1 MAAASRV
8 ARAAFSR
15 HLRAFCVGCRTYEG
29 NLGRAAR
36 TALVGRRGVSSN
48 IEGPEHVVVIG
59 GGALGSLFAGRLG
72 ALNALRGRVWML
84 TSWEEQ
90 AAAVESNQG
99 VVVQEQGS
107 VGSGCL
113 IGEVRA
119 MRHLAEVR
127 ELQTNT
133 VNTKVRGRVN
143 VVIIAVKQTGIR
155 KAAEQA
161 AQILAGVHGGLCI
174 TVLNG
179 LGHIE
184 VVNNALRNHD
194 LGYLIEDRGIMVA
207 LAAEAICKG
216 SSAIGISQEYGFG
229 LATSEQIAR
238 AMYIDVC
245 PEMAP

>member
-1 MAAASRV
+1 MALLAGYMLRMTKSSEAAASRV
-8 ARAAFSR
+8 VRAAVSG
-15 HLRAFCVGCRTYEG
+15 HLRAFCVGCRPYKG
-29 NLGRAAR
+29 NLRPRAAR
-36 TALVGRRGVSSN
+36 TAREGRRGVSSN
-48 IEGPEHVVVIG
+48 VEGPEHVVVIG

-194 LGYLIEDRGIMVA
+194 VRATLIHGHSLHPCQLV
-207 LAAEAICKG
+207 C
-216 SSAIGISQEYGFG
+216 SG
-229 LATSEQIAR
+229 LAGA
-238 AMYIDVC
+238 
-245 PEMAP
+245 